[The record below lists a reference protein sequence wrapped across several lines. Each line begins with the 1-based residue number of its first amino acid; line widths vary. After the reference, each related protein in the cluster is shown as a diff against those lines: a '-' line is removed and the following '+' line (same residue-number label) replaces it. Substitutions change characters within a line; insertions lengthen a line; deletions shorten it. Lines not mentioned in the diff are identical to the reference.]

1 MMKYEKKQ
9 NEIDLMDYWQIVLK
23 RKWILIAF
31 AGSLVVFTGIFSF
44 VAKPQFISTA
54 TLMIED
60 ASARMLSMEESFAY
74 RTPVFRDLTFFNT
87 QIRLIKSKSL
97 ADRVVKKMDL
107 LSRPEFNPEN
117 KNKSL
122 GRKLIG
128 FVTLRWLFSGKKGN
142 NGDLESDYPSN
153 PYSDIA
159 RTIRD
164 NIKIDVIRDT
174 KLVEVSYTSSDS
186 RLSAELVNTLAEE
199 FISFSIEKRFE
210 NTQQASD
217 FLKEQISTLRED
229 LASKERELQKY
240 GEEKELVFLND
251 QESTVLNTFADLN
264 QAYTQAR
271 IERIRVE
278 GNYRELRNLDVDT
291 LPEFVNIPSLQAL
304 NTEYTRLKSDYN
316 EKIKVFK
323 PEYPD
328 MVQLK
333 ARIDSMKDEIKNA
346 FDASAADYSAASRR
360 ERNLLNTLNKQK
372 AEVAQMKSDAIVYN
386 SLKIEVDNIQNIL
399 SSLIEKQSETLIS
412 SRLGGVKASNIS
424 IIDRAEVSDDPVSPK
439 KKLNLILALL
449 FGLSGGI
456 GLCFLL
462 EHLDNTIKG
471 PEDVERISE
480 LSSLGIISYLPPNGL
495 KKQNAD
501 IYAHIG
507 EDANGEEGLSEIK
520 EVELINYKF
529 PKVFISEDY
538 RTLRTSLL
546 LSRADNPPKTILFT
560 SAMPKAGKTSTA
572 TNMAVAFAQLEKK
585 VLLIDSDLRKPR
597 LHRIFKTENQKGLSG
612 YLTGKIKLG
621 DSIKTTSVEN
631 IWLLSSGHIPPNPA
645 ELLNSKKMNMLIEN
659 VQKDFDIVLID
670 SPPVLAVVDAVIVA
684 SLVDTTVFVIKA
696 GETTYRNFAGAL
708 EQLKKGKADI
718 AGVVFNEVKVG
729 KGGYSYMSYYN
740 YSRAGY
746 YLRDRG
752 KS

>member
-1 MMKYEKKQ
+1 MNLNKKQ

-23 RKWILIAF
+23 RKWVLIAF
-31 AGSLVVFTGIFSF
+31 AGSLLVFTGIFSF
-44 VAKPQFISTA
+44 VAKPQFKSTA
-54 TLMIED
+54 ILMIED

-117 KNKSL
+117 KKKSL
-122 GRKLIG
+122 GGKLLG

-142 NGDLESDYPSN
+142 NENLESDSLSN
-153 PYSDIA
+153 LYSDIA

-164 NIKIDVIRDT
+164 DIKVDTIRDT

-186 RLSAELVNTLAEE
+186 RFSAELVNTLAEE
-199 FISFSIEKRFE
+199 FISFSIEKRYE

-217 FLKEQISTLRED
+217 FLKEQITTLRED

-240 GEEKELVFLND
+240 GEEKELVFMND
-251 QESTVLNTFADLN
+251 QESSVINTFADLN

-278 GNYRELRNLDVDT
+278 GNYRELQNLNVDT
-291 LPEFVNIPSLQAL
+291 LPEFVNIASLQDL
-304 NTEYTRLKSDYN
+304 NTEYTRLKSDYK
-316 EKIKVFK
+316 EKSKIYK
-323 PEYPD
+323 PEYPV

-346 FDASAADYSAASRR
+346 FDALESDYRAASRR

-372 AEVAQMKSDAIVYN
+372 AEVAQMNSDSIVYN
-386 SLKIEVDNIQNIL
+386 SLKIEVDNIQNTL
-399 SSLIEKQSETLIS
+399 RSLIEKQSETLIS

-424 IIDRAEVSDDPVSPK
+424 IIDRAEVSDYPVSPK

-501 IYAHIG
+501 IYAHIS

-520 EVELINYKF
+520 HIELINHKF
-529 PKVFISEDY
+529 PKIFISEDY

-560 SAMPKAGKTSTA
+560 SALPKAGKTSTA
-572 TNMAVAFAQLEKK
+572 ANMAVAFAQLEKK
-585 VLLIDSDLRKPR
+585 VLLVDSDLRKPR
-597 LHRIFKTENQKGLSG
+597 LHSIFKTENQKGLSG

-631 IWLLSSGHIPPNPA
+631 IWLLSSGLIPPNPA
-645 ELLNSKKMNMLIEN
+645 ELLNSKNMNMLIEN
-659 VQKDFDIVLID
+659 VQKDFDVVLID

-696 GETTYRNFAGAL
+696 GETTYRNFAGAV
-708 EQLKKGKADI
+708 EQLKKVKADI

-729 KGGYSYMSYYN
+729 KGGYNYMSYYN

-752 KS
+752 

>member
-44 VAKPQFISTA
+44 TAKPQFKSTA

-117 KNKSL
+117 KKNSL

-128 FVTLRWLFSGKKGN
+128 FVTLRWLFPGKKEN
-142 NGDLESDYPSN
+142 NGNLASDYLLN

-159 RTIRD
+159 RTIRE
-164 NIKIDVIRDT
+164 NIKVATISDT

-199 FISFSIEKRFE
+199 FISFSIEKRYE

-217 FLKEQISTLRED
+217 FLKEQITTLRED
-229 LASKERELQKY
+229 LTSKERELQKY
-240 GEEKELVFLND
+240 GEEKELVFMND
-251 QESTVLNTFADLN
+251 QESTVINTFADLN

-271 IERIRVE
+271 IERIRAE

-291 LPEFVNIPSLQAL
+291 LPEFVNIASLQEL
-304 NTEYTRLKSDYN
+304 NTEYTRLKSDYK
-316 EKIKVFK
+316 EKIKIYK
-323 PEYPD
+323 PDYPV

-346 FDASAADYSAASRR
+346 FDALEADYSAASRR

-424 IIDRAEVSDDPVSPK
+424 IIDRAEVSDYPVSPK

-462 EHLDNTIKG
+462 EYLDNTIKG
-471 PEDVERISE
+471 PEDIERISE

-501 IYAHIG
+501 IYAHIS
-507 EDANGEEGLSEIK
+507 EDVNGEEGLSEIK
-520 EVELINYKF
+520 EVELINHKF
-529 PKVFISEDY
+529 PKIFISEDY

-572 TNMAVAFAQLEKK
+572 ANMAVAFAQLEKK
-585 VLLIDSDLRKPR
+585 VLLVDSDLRKPR

-645 ELLNSKKMNMLIEN
+645 ELLNSQKMNMLIEN
-659 VQKDFDIVLID
+659 VPKDFDIVLID

-696 GETTYRNFAGAL
+696 GETTYRSFAGAV
-708 EQLKKGKADI
+708 EQLKKGNADI

-729 KGGYSYMSYYN
+729 KGGYNYMSYYN

-746 YLRDRG
+746 YLRDVS

>member
-1 MMKYEKKQ
+1 MNLNKKQ

-23 RKWILIAF
+23 RKWVLIAF
-31 AGSLVVFTGIFSF
+31 AGSLLVFTGIFSF
-44 VAKPQFISTA
+44 VAKPQFKSTA
-54 TLMIED
+54 ILMIED
-60 ASARMLSMEESFAY
+60 ASARMLSMQESFAY
-74 RTPVFRDLTFFNT
+74 RAPVFRDLTFFNT

-117 KNKSL
+117 KKKSL
-122 GRKLIG
+122 GRKLLG
-128 FVTLRWLFSGKKGN
+128 FVTFRWLFSGKKGN
-142 NGDLESDYPSN
+142 NENLESDSLSN
-153 PYSDIA
+153 LYSDIA

-164 NIKIDVIRDT
+164 DIKVDTIRDT

-186 RLSAELVNTLAEE
+186 RFSAELVNTLAEE
-199 FISFSIEKRFE
+199 FISFSIEKRYE

-217 FLKEQISTLRED
+217 FLKEQITTLRED

-240 GEEKELVFLND
+240 GEEKELVFMND
-251 QESTVLNTFADLN
+251 QESSVINTFADLN

-278 GNYRELRNLDVDT
+278 GNYRELQNLDVDT
-291 LPEFVNIPSLQAL
+291 LPEFVNIASLQEL
-304 NTEYTRLKSDYN
+304 NTEYTRLKSDYK
-316 EKIKVFK
+316 EKSKIYK
-323 PEYPD
+323 PEYPV

-346 FDASAADYSAASRR
+346 FDALESDYRAASRR

-372 AEVAQMKSDAIVYN
+372 AEVAQMNSDSIVYN
-386 SLKIEVDNIQNIL
+386 SLKIEVDNIQNTL
-399 SSLIEKQSETLIS
+399 RSLIEKQSETLIS

-424 IIDRAEVSDDPVSPK
+424 IIDRAEVSDYPVSPK

-501 IYAHIG
+501 IYAHIS

-520 EVELINYKF
+520 HIELINHKF
-529 PKVFISEDY
+529 PKIFISEDY

-560 SAMPKAGKTSTA
+560 SALPKAGKTSTA
-572 TNMAVAFAQLEKK
+572 ANMTVAFAQLEKK
-585 VLLIDSDLRKPR
+585 VLLVDSDLRKPR
-597 LHRIFKTENQKGLSG
+597 LHRIFKTENHKGLSG

-631 IWLLSSGHIPPNPA
+631 IWLLSSGLIPPNPA
-645 ELLNSKKMNMLIEN
+645 ELLNSKKMNMLIDN
-659 VQKDFDIVLID
+659 VHKDFDVVLID

-729 KGGYSYMSYYN
+729 KGGYNYMSYYN

-752 KS
+752 